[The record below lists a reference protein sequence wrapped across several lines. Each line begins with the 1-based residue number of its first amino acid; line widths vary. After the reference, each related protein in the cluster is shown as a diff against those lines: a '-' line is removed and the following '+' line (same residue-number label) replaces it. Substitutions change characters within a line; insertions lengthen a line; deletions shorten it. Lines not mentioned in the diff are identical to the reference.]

1 MLRKDTKINQQTVL
15 KRREASTK
23 PFHCIKKFARLL
35 TSYCTVVKKKQITE
49 SAEKEKHWEFMKITV
64 GKDSAKRE
72 WDHHLASLTK
82 RRELTTLFFHK
93 WNSVTKKQTLKM
105 NLDENFPWCLELMPW
120 QNLVNSSDFPVRPF
134 HTLGY
139 LQNNNKKDNV
149 MLQVR

>member
-1 MLRKDTKINQQTVL
+1 
-15 KRREASTK
+15 
-23 PFHCIKKFARLL
+23 
-35 TSYCTVVKKKQITE
+35 
-49 SAEKEKHWEFMKITV
+49 
-64 GKDSAKRE
+64 
-72 WDHHLASLTK
+72 
-82 RRELTTLFFHK
+82 
-93 WNSVTKKQTLKM
+93 M